1 MPDSTK
7 NFAID
12 TSNAPVGATQVTR
25 AQFIDILEHLNYV
38 SGNIRSIDELAT
50 GGLLSI
56 DGTGNANARTLEAST
71 GLTWSNATG
80 SAGNPSISISD
91 PEAAWNALHSVE
103 SNTIT
108 NTKLVSVIASAGSYA
123 LPTPP
128 TSQVACKVVIN
139 SSSGDVVITSGA
151 LADKDALGNATS
163 SVTIP
168 TKNMAIFYSDNSGSW
183 FLQNSSR
190 LLIQ

>member
-71 GLTWSNATG
+71 GLSWSNATG

-103 SNTIT
+103 SNTK
-108 NTKLVSVIASAGSYA
+108 KLGETELSI
-123 LPTPP
+123 
-128 TSQVACKVVIN
+128 K
-139 SSSGDVVITSGA
+139 
-151 LADKDALGNATS
+151 
-163 SVTIP
+163 
-168 TKNMAIFYSDNSGSW
+168 KNNK
-183 FLQNSSR
+183 
-190 LLIQ
+190 